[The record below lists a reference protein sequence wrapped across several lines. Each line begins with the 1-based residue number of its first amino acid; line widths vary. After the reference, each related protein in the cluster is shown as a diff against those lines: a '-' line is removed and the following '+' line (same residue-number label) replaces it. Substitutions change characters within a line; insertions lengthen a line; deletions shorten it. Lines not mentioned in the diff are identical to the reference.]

1 MLIYPTI
8 KQYPLTGLTGMGGG
22 ATSLAQKV
30 AAAGGCS
37 GVHNTPSGAQHFWD
51 WSYSHDDQ
59 VGSVDFDSNSSEM
72 KLNSTDAGYGGP
84 PGWGC
89 DGTGRYETK
98 ASSAGNTYRTSL
110 GSIPHFAEDEWT
122 FDICAYVHLAPASNP
137 QMLYALNSDGRT
149 YGLVHYWNTN
159 MFADSVKSDFN
170 GRLGE
175 NTSMGAGALPT
186 QNKWNVL
193 RFSYSGG
200 VFRNETYSDDGS
212 GGWSQNGSTQ
222 TFSKTS
228 GGGPGPNGL
237 GRIWLNGFGT
247 HGAGTYG
254 KDEQYFAWAAF
265 YHDDYADNGTAP
277 YVPS

>member
-30 AAAGGCS
+30 AAAGG
-37 GVHNTPSGAQHFWD
+37 GDHNIPTGATHFWD
-51 WSYSHDDQ
+51 WSDSHDDK
-59 VGSVDFDSNSSEM
+59 VGSVDFDSNSSEIT
-72 KLNSTDAGYGGP
+72 LNSDNAGYGGP
-84 PGWGC
+84 PGWGAGK
-89 DGTGRYETK
+89 GTGRYETK

-110 GSIPHFAEDEWT
+110 GSIPNYAEDEWT
-122 FDICAYVHLAPASNP
+122 FDICMYVNLDPSSNN
-137 QMLYALNSDGRT
+137 QMPYAINSDGRT
-149 YGLVHYWNTN
+149 YGMVHYWYSGY
-159 MFADSVKSDFN
+159 MVADTVKSDFN

-175 NTSMGAGALPT
+175 DTNFGSGALPT

-200 VFRNETYSDDGS
+200 NFRQETWSDNGS
-212 GGWSQNGSTQ
+212 GGWSQNGSTNS
-222 TFSKTS
+222 FSKTS
-228 GGGPGPNGL
+228 GGQPSPNGL

-247 HGAGTYG
+247 HGASGYG
-254 KDEQYFAWAAF
+254 KDEQYYAWAAF
-265 YHDDYADNGTAP
+265 YHSDKCDGSTAP